1 MYKVSRKRNAE
12 VQVGCSFGKQKDVGI
27 QCLESQGSYGLD
39 NEAKVM
45 TCDELKENYLWYT

>member
-12 VQVGCSFGKQKDVGI
+12 VQVGCPLDKQKDVGI
-27 QCLESQGSYGLD
+27 QCSESRGSYGRD

-45 TCDELKENYLWYT
+45 TYDELKEKYL